1 MTEAIC
7 LVIDTGATAS
17 QRPPGG
23 RSFLEAALECA
34 SLLVER
40 RLFAESKDEFA
51 VVMFGSEDTNN
62 NLSYENINV
71 LERGLAVADWELV
84 SFLREHVSG
93 TSLEPDWMDGVIVAL
108 DFLKS
113 ASENKK
119 YSSLK
124 IVLFSEVGCPSSID
138 QEQLEFII
146 NGIKNLDNVDF
157 SFFGPDWA
165 DHLFDDEDSQNGTDS
180 DSVDNGQAQPSTSR
194 GEPTKGSW
202 KNKLYKSKQKTRIQ
216 EENEIFLKALVNVS
230 EGFSGSMNCAVE
242 SFIFKNKKGKKP
254 TGWKVCFTLGPDIR
268 INTTG
273 YVLLRRESP
282 KQWKRCLAKGGDE
295 EEELRPETH
304 YHREKEGR
312 VEEVDQEDV
321 VMGYRY
327 GNEIVSLT
335 EQDEAA
341 VKFEGG
347 PKSMSL
353 FGFLSRDQV
362 RIQDLVGDGCMVFMP
377 TEADGNSQRAWAALV
392 QAMLELNM
400 VMVVRKVYSKASAP
414 RLGAL
419 VPEYNDEGEL
429 ILCHV
434 ELPFAEDIK
443 DLQLP
448 SLPAVNKEQENV
460 MDSLIEQSMLCDADD
475 DGEAVN
481 DHLPVHKMLSPNTQY
496 TYQALRHRATQPGRI
511 IPPPAEHILDL
522 LRISPQIEGAVKQ
535 VHEDMKEVFN
545 TKVNEKIGN
554 KRKRKDDEFV
564 VDETKKFH
572 SDDGGVTEVGPINP
586 VDDFRYLLAHCISSN
601 TTFDSLAQQLE
612 AVLMRLLSGKYSAS
626 ITTKIVAC
634 LSALREESCHRHRPE
649 VYNNFVRK
657 VKEKCEG
664 ENQKILLEIAE
675 ANLGLIA
682 DSEVRGGAKE
692 KEAAEFLMPPDSD
705 KLDDEDEFDDSD
717 DTLAAL

>member
-40 RLFAESKDEFA
+40 RLFAESKDEIA

-71 LERGLAVADWELV
+71 LERGLAPADWELV

-93 TSLEPDWMDGVIVAL
+93 TNLEPDWMDGVIVAL
-108 DFLKS
+108 DFLKT

-119 YSSLK
+119 YTALK

-146 NGIKNLDNVDF
+146 NGIKNLENVDF
-157 SFFGPDWA
+157 SFFGPEWA
-165 DHLFDDEDSQNGTDS
+165 DHLFDDDDSQNGADS
-180 DSVDNGQAQPSTSR
+180 EAPEPDPDLPSTSR

-202 KNKLYKSKQKTRIQ
+202 KNQMYKSKPKTRIQ
-216 EENEIFLKALVNVS
+216 GENENFLKALVNVS
-230 EGFSGSMNCAVE
+230 EGFSGSLNFVVE

-273 YVLLRRESP
+273 YVLVRRENP

-295 EEELRPETH
+295 EELRPQTH
-304 YHREKEGR
+304 YQREKGDR
-312 VEEVDQEDV
+312 LEEVEQEDV

-341 VKFEGG
+341 AKFEGG

-353 FGFLSRDQV
+353 FGFLSRDQI

-400 VMVVRKVYSKASAP
+400 VMVVRKVYSKISAP

-448 SLPAVNKEQENV
+448 SLPAVNEEQEDL
-460 MDSLIEQSMLCDADD
+460 MDSLIEQSMLCEVDE
-475 DGEAVN
+475 DGEAAN
-481 DHLPVHKMLSPNTQY
+481 DQLSVHTMLNPNTQY

-511 IPPPAEHILDL
+511 IPPPAEHILDI
-522 LRISPQIEGAVKQ
+522 LRINPHIEEAVKQ
-535 VHEDMKEVFN
+535 VHEDMKEVFK
-545 TKVNEKIGN
+545 TKVNEKIAN
-554 KRKRKDDEFV
+554 KRKRQDDELFI
-564 VDETKKFH
+564 DETKK
-572 SDDGGVTEVGPINP
+572 SRVDDSAVTEVGPVSP
-586 VDDFRYLLAHCISSN
+586 VDDFRYLLAHSVSSN

-612 AVLMRLLSGKYSAS
+612 AVVLRLLSGKFSAS
-626 ITTKIVAC
+626 ITSKIVAC
-634 LSALREESCHRHRPE
+634 LSALREETCHRQRPE
-649 VYNNFVRK
+649 IYNNFVRK

-664 ENQKILLEIAE
+664 ENEKILLEIAE

-682 DSEVRGGAKE
+682 DSEVRGGVKE
-692 KEAAEFLMPPDSD
+692 QEAADFLVPPDSD
-705 KLDDEDEFDDSD
+705 KVEGKDDFEDSD
-717 DTLAAL
+717 DILANI

>member
-40 RLFAESKDEFA
+40 RLFAESKDEFS

-84 SFLREHVSG
+84 SFLRDHVSG

-113 ASENKK
+113 ASEIKK
-119 YSSLK
+119 YSALK
-124 IVLFSEVGCPSSID
+124 IVLFSEVGCPSAID
-138 QEQLEFII
+138 QEQLEFIV

-157 SFFGPDWA
+157 SFFGPEWA
-165 DHLFDDEDSQNGTDS
+165 DHLSDDKSSLNGTDS
-180 DSVDNGQAQPSTSR
+180 NSVDNDRDQPTTSR

-216 EENEIFLKALVNVS
+216 EENENFLQALVNVS
-230 EGFSGSMNCAVE
+230 SGFSGSINCAVE

-273 YVLLRRESP
+273 YVLLRRENP

-295 EEELRPETH
+295 EEELKPETH
-304 YHREKEGR
+304 YLREKEDG

-392 QAMLELNM
+392 QA
-400 VMVVRKVYSKASAP
+400 
-414 RLGAL
+414 RL
-419 VPEYNDEGEL
+419 
-429 ILCHV
+429 
-434 ELPFAEDIK
+434 
-443 DLQLP
+443 
-448 SLPAVNKEQENV
+448 
-460 MDSLIEQSMLCDADD
+460 
-475 DGEAVN
+475 
-481 DHLPVHKMLSPNTQY
+481 
-496 TYQALRHRATQPGRI
+496 
-511 IPPPAEHILDL
+511 
-522 LRISPQIEGAVKQ
+522 
-535 VHEDMKEVFN
+535 
-545 TKVNEKIGN
+545 
-554 KRKRKDDEFV
+554 
-564 VDETKKFH
+564 
-572 SDDGGVTEVGPINP
+572 
-586 VDDFRYLLAHCISSN
+586 
-601 TTFDSLAQQLE
+601 
-612 AVLMRLLSGKYSAS
+612 
-626 ITTKIVAC
+626 
-634 LSALREESCHRHRPE
+634 
-649 VYNNFVRK
+649 
-657 VKEKCEG
+657 
-664 ENQKILLEIAE
+664 
-675 ANLGLIA
+675 
-682 DSEVRGGAKE
+682 
-692 KEAAEFLMPPDSD
+692 
-705 KLDDEDEFDDSD
+705 
-717 DTLAAL
+717 

>member
-40 RLFAESKDEFA
+40 RLFAESKDEIA

-71 LERGLAVADWELV
+71 LERGLAPADWELV
-84 SFLREHVSG
+84 SFLREHVTG

-119 YSSLK
+119 YSALK

-157 SFFGPDWA
+157 SFFGPEWA
-165 DHLFDDEDSQNGTDS
+165 DHLNNEEDSQNGADS
-180 DSVDNGQAQPSTSR
+180 QMPDQDQDQPSTSR

-202 KNKLYKSKQKTRIQ
+202 KKNLYKSKPKTRIQ
-216 EENEIFLKALVNVS
+216 EENETFLKALVNVS
-230 EGFSGSMNCAVE
+230 EGFAGSLNFVVE

-273 YVLLRRESP
+273 YVLVRRESP

-295 EEELRPETH
+295 ELKPETH
-304 YHREKEGR
+304 YQREREDR

-377 TEADGNSQRAWAALV
+377 GEADGNSQRALAALV
-392 QAMLELNM
+392 QAMLELDM

-419 VPEYNDEGEL
+419 VPEYNDDGEL

-448 SLPAVNKEQENV
+448 SLPAVTGEQENL
-460 MDSLIEQSMLCDADD
+460 MDSLIEQSMLCQVDEH
-475 DGEAVN
+475 GEAVN
-481 DHLPVHKMLSPNTQY
+481 DLLPVHAMLNPNTQFM
-496 TYQALRHRATQPGRI
+496 YQALRHRVTQPGRI
-511 IPPPAEHILDL
+511 VPPPAEHILDI
-522 LRISPQIEGAVKQ
+522 LRINPKIEEAVKP
-535 VHEDMKEVFN
+535 VHEDMKEVFK
-545 TKVNEKIGN
+545 TKVNEKITN
-554 KRKRKDDEFV
+554 KRKRQDDESFI
-564 VDETKKFH
+564 DETKK
-572 SDDGGVTEVGPINP
+572 SRVDDSAVTEVGPIRP
-586 VDDFRYLLAHCISSN
+586 VDDFRYLLAHSVSSN

-612 AVLMRLLSGKYSAS
+612 AVVLRLLSGKYSAS
-626 ITTKIVAC
+626 LVSKIVGC
-634 LSALREESCHRHRPE
+634 LSALRDEACHRQRPE

-664 ENQKILLEIAE
+664 ENEKILLEIAE

-682 DSEVRGGAKE
+682 DSEVRGGVQE
-692 KEAAEFLMPPDSD
+692 REAAEFLMPPDSD
-705 KLDDEDEFDDSD
+705 KVDDKNDFDDSD
-717 DTLAAL
+717 DILAAL